1 MALPINT
8 LASII
13 VLAGLSAAQAADVPT
28 LNVERMCRAAAA
40 TASTTDY
47 EQRCIKSEHAA
58 RDELVR
64 QWQNF
69 PPTDQQQCTA
79 LATLAGSAS
88 YVQLISCLE
97 SNRDARKSREKERA
111 DSQPPSLIQQQ
122 QPTPTQRVPVP
133 MPAPRPSSTP

>member
-1 MALPINT
+1 MALHINV

-28 LNVERMCRAAAA
+28 LNVERMCREAAAA
-40 TASTTDY
+40 DPTFGYTPK
-47 EQRCIKSEHAA
+47 RCIESEHAA

-64 QWQNF
+64 KWKEF
-69 PPTDQQQCTA
+69 PATDQQQCTT

-97 SNRDARKSREKERA
+97 SKRHVRDARAKAKV
-111 DSQPPSLIQQQ
+111 DTKPSDLSNQKP
-122 QPTPTQRVPVP
+122 PTPTQRAPVP
-133 MPAPRPSSTP
+133 TPRSPSTPQ